1 MTRLLLIEDD
11 SETADEVAG
20 YFRRRGYDVDCAATG
35 PDGLAQAGAGRADVL
50 VVDRLLPGLDGLAV
64 IEALRHAGVR
74 TPALVLSALD
84 ERVRGLR
91 AGGDDYLG
99 KPFALAELAA
109 RIEALLRRPANG
121 TETVLRVGPLELNLV
136 TRTARR
142 GDRVLE
148 LLPREFRLLEY
159 MMRRAGRTITR
170 TMLFED
176 VWNYRFTPRSNLVD
190 VHMGRLRRKLD
201 AADEAELLSN
211 VRGIGF
217 MLDAPP
223 GMRPARQKTVQALRA
238 LAASPAFRWT
248 LTIAGGFTAM
258 ALLLFAFIYWQT
270 PVHEQG
276 RIDGIVLS
284 KARAI
289 ADAPGAEAE
298 SRLEAWL
305 ADDPHGVRYG
315 GLFGPDGARAGGNI
329 LEPPAGLPVDGL
341 AHQAATATATGRSSC
356 AGWPKGLGVGGSA
369 TGGYWCWAMTSTSWT
384 RCRGSSGVRW
394 ASAWPRPC
402 CCR

>member
-1 MTRLLLIEDD
+1 MARLLLIEDD

-20 YFRRRGYDVDCAATG
+20 YFRCRGYDVDCAATG
-35 PDGLAQAGAGRADVL
+35 PDGLAQDGAGRADVL

-74 TPALVLSALD
+74 TPALVLSALDGVD

-142 GDRVLE
+142 GGRVLD

-201 AADEAELLSN
+201 GAGEAELLSN

-223 GMRPARQKTVQALRA
+223 
-238 LAASPAFRWT
+238 
-248 LTIAGGFTAM
+248 
-258 ALLLFAFIYWQT
+258 
-270 PVHEQG
+270 
-276 RIDGIVLS
+276 
-284 KARAI
+284 
-289 ADAPGAEAE
+289 
-298 SRLEAWL
+298 
-305 ADDPHGVRYG
+305 
-315 GLFGPDGARAGGNI
+315 
-329 LEPPAGLPVDGL
+329 
-341 AHQAATATATGRSSC
+341 
-356 AGWPKGLGVGGSA
+356 
-369 TGGYWCWAMTSTSWT
+369 
-384 RCRGSSGVRW
+384 
-394 ASAWPRPC
+394 
-402 CCR
+402 

>member
-1 MTRLLLIEDD
+1 MARLLLIEDD

-20 YFRRRGYDVDCAATG
+20 YFRCRGYDVDCAATG
-35 PDGLAQAGAGRADVL
+35 PGGLAQDGAGRADVL

-74 TPALVLSALD
+74 TPALVLSALDGVD

-142 GDRVLE
+142 GGRVLD

-201 AADEAELLSN
+201 GAGEAELLSN

-223 GMRPARQKTVQALRA
+223 
-238 LAASPAFRWT
+238 
-248 LTIAGGFTAM
+248 
-258 ALLLFAFIYWQT
+258 
-270 PVHEQG
+270 
-276 RIDGIVLS
+276 
-284 KARAI
+284 
-289 ADAPGAEAE
+289 
-298 SRLEAWL
+298 
-305 ADDPHGVRYG
+305 
-315 GLFGPDGARAGGNI
+315 
-329 LEPPAGLPVDGL
+329 
-341 AHQAATATATGRSSC
+341 
-356 AGWPKGLGVGGSA
+356 
-369 TGGYWCWAMTSTSWT
+369 
-384 RCRGSSGVRW
+384 
-394 ASAWPRPC
+394 
-402 CCR
+402 